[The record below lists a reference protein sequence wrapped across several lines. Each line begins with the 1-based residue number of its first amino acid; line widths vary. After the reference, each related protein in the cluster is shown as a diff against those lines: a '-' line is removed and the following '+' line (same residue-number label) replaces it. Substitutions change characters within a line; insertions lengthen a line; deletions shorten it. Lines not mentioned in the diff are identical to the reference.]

1 MMIFMDLKGLRKKI
15 DEIDDELVDVISRR
29 ISLMPE
35 VAEVKRRENVG
46 IDQQDREREVIDNI
60 RKKAEEKGLDPN
72 FMEKIMSEI
81 ITESKKIQK
90 RNM

>member
-1 MMIFMDLKGLRKKI
+1 MVFMDLKSLRKKI

-29 ISLMPE
+29 LSLMPE
-35 VAEVKRRENVG
+35 IAEVKRRENVG
-46 IDQQDREREVIDNI
+46 IDQQDREREVIVNI
-60 RKKAEEKGLDPN
+60 RKKAGENGLDQD

>member
-1 MMIFMDLKGLRKKI
+1 MDLKSLRKKI

-46 IDQQDREREVIDNI
+46 IDQQDREKEVIDNI
-60 RKKAEEKGLDPN
+60 RKKAGENGLDQD

>member
-1 MMIFMDLKGLRKKI
+1 MDLKSLRKKI

-46 IDQQDREREVIDNI
+46 IDQQDREREVMVNI
-60 RKKAEEKGLDPN
+60 RKKAGENGLDQD
-72 FMEKIMSEI
+72 FMERLCLRS
-81 ITESKKIQK
+81 
-90 RNM
+90 

>member
-1 MMIFMDLKGLRKKI
+1 MDLKSLRKKI

-46 IDQQDREREVIDNI
+46 IDQQDREREVMVNI
-60 RKKAEEKGLDPN
+60 RKKALEKGLDQD

>member
-1 MMIFMDLKGLRKKI
+1 MDLKSLRKKI

-35 VAEVKRRENVG
+35 IAEKKRRENVG
-46 IDQQDREREVIDNI
+46 SDQQDREREVIDNI

-90 RNM
+90 KNM